1 MDINFPKGIIFIGL
15 LFTFGPIIYSCS
27 NRSEKKQ
34 ETGDLME
41 KMKVEKSTFGTLD
54 GKDLV

>member
-54 GKDLV
+54 GKV